1 MKTAIVTLS
10 DSGYFHLLEELIDS
24 IHSFKESNNI
34 SICVL
39 DAGLTNEQIGK
50 IKNKVFS
57 IEKAKW
63 DIPVSSFKVQG
74 KEWLKSQVSRAF
86 LPNYFPSFDKYIW
99 IDCDAWVQSWDA
111 IDLLKQ
117 ACNYGKLGIVSMSD
131 RHNGR
136 VAKIN
141 WFFGSMG
148 FVKSQNYK
156 HAKSSGFSE
165 KICRQIALEPHLNI
179 GVFSLEKSSPV
190 WIVWQKNLAK
200 ALSKGSIFGSEQLAI
215 NVSAYVDNISLDIL
229 PFYCNWIPYP
239 QSENT
244 KYDLNRAC
252 YVEGFT
258 PNRKIGI
265 IHLAGGIKINNQ
277 DVRLISNSK
286 IKVPTLCGKFIETN
300 FRFLK
305 KNK

>member
-24 IHSFKESNNI
+24 IHSFEESNNI

-39 DAGLTNEQIGK
+39 DAGLTNEQIDK

-63 DIPVSSFKVQG
+63 DIPASSFKVQG

-99 IDCDAWVQSWDA
+99 IDCDAWVQSWFV
-111 IDLLKQ
+111 IDLLSS
-117 ACNYGKLGIVSMSD
+117 ACDHGKLGIVSMSD

-141 WFFGSMG
+141 WFFKNLG

-165 KICRQIALEPHLNI
+165 DISRHIALQPHLNI
-179 GVFSLEKSSPV
+179 GVFSLDGTSPT
-190 WIVWQKNLAK
+190 WRVWQKNLEK
-200 ALSKGSIFGSEQLAI
+200 ALSQGKIFGSEQVAM
-215 NVSAYVDNISLDIL
+215 NVSVYVDNIPTDVL

-239 QSENT
+239 ASNNT
-244 KYDLNRAC
+244 KFDTKTEKF
-252 YVEGFT
+252 VEGFT
-258 PNRKIGI
+258 PHHEIGI
-265 IHLAGGIKINNQ
+265 IHLAGGIKVKDEDMRFNKNLTIKIPTTNNSF
-277 DVRLISNSK
+277 VEKS
-286 IKVPTLCGKFIETN
+286 
-300 FRFLK
+300 FRFNK
-305 KNK
+305 KK

>member
-24 IHSFKESNNI
+24 IHSFEESNNI

-39 DAGLTNEQIGK
+39 DAGLTNEQIDK

-99 IDCDAWVQSWDA
+99 IDCDAWVQSWFV
-111 IDLLKQ
+111 IDLLSS
-117 ACNYGKLGIVSMSD
+117 ACDHGKLGIVSMSD

-141 WFFGSMG
+141 WFFKNLG

-165 KICRQIALEPHLNI
+165 DISRHIALQPHLNI
-179 GVFSLEKSSPV
+179 GVFSLDGTSPT
-190 WIVWQKNLAK
+190 WRIWQKNLEK
-200 ALSKGSIFGSEQLAI
+200 ALSQGKIFGSEQVAM
-215 NVSAYVDNISLDIL
+215 NVSVYVDNIPTDVL

-239 QSENT
+239 ASNNT
-244 KYDLNRAC
+244 KFDTKTEKF
-252 YVEGFT
+252 VEGFT
-258 PNRKIGI
+258 PHHEIGI
-265 IHLAGGIKINNQ
+265 IHLAGGIKVKDEDMRFNKNLTIKIPTTNNSF
-277 DVRLISNSK
+277 VEKS
-286 IKVPTLCGKFIETN
+286 
-300 FRFLK
+300 FRFNK
-305 KNK
+305 KK